1 MTTITHENRNS
12 SLNQSPTV
20 SIVIPIFNEAE
31 VLPVCLQRLTT
42 VMASLGESYEL
53 VFIDDGSRDASAD
66 YLIQQSLWQPAIT
79 LVRLSRNFGKEA
91 AMTAGM
97 DQAAGEAI
105 IVLDADLQDPPEL
118 IPSMLRTWRE
128 GADVVLMRRR
138 SRAGESWL
146 KRLSAYLFYRL
157 LARMSHC
164 EIPEDTGDFRLLSR
178 RAVQALQLLPERNRF
193 MKGLFAWIG
202 METRVLVYDRAPRAA
217 GRTKWNYFRLFGL
230 ALEAITSFST
240 SPLRW
245 ASVMGILTAGFG
257 TVFGTSILLET
268 LWNGQAPD
276 HHLSLI
282 AMLAFIGG
290 VQLLTIGVLGEY
302 VGKTYIESKRRP
314 PYLIED
320 LIRAGRSDRLE
331 EKNSRL
337 TSTPYLRR
345 GAPPHDS
352 ESELVR

>member
-1 MTTITHENRNS
+1 MNTVTPLPNEESHATP
-12 SLNQSPTV
+12 LPTV
-20 SIVIPIFNEAE
+20 SVMIPVFNEIEA
-31 VLPVCLQRLTT
+31 LPLCLQRLTA
-42 VMASLGESYEL
+42 VMDSTGESYEL
-53 VFIDDGSRDASAD
+53 VFVDDGSRDDSAAYLQEASRTCSTVR
-66 YLIQQSLWQPAIT
+66 LI
-79 LVRLSRNFGKEA
+79 RLSRNFGKEA

-97 DQAAGEAI
+97 DQARGQAL

-118 IPSMLRTWRE
+118 IPDMLQGWRD

-146 KRLSAYLFYRL
+146 KRASAYAFYRVL
-157 LARMSHC
+157 SHMSRS

-178 RAVQALQLLPERNRF
+178 QAVQALQQLPESNRF

-202 METRVLVYDRAPRAA
+202 METCILVYDRAPRVA
-217 GRTKWNYFRLFGL
+217 GRTKWNYFRLMGL
-230 ALEAITSFST
+230 AIEAITSFST

-245 ASVMGILTAGFG
+245 ASVMGIVTSGFG
-257 TVFGTSILLET
+257 AVFGTSILVEILLTDEP
-268 LWNGQAPD
+268 LD

-314 PYLIED
+314 PYLIKEV
-320 LIRAGRSDRLE
+320 IGAGHPS
-331 EKNSRL
+331 
-337 TSTPYLRR
+337 RR
-345 GAPPHDS
+345 GRHP
-352 ESELVR
+352 